1 MRGFYLHPAND
12 TNRGCRGGVG
22 HAYGVEDYELE
33 VGQNCTASSELIAI
47 CVLKDEILEF
57 LAMQDSNLVA
67 KLILATYHQKV
78 EEINNKYEEKRFADT
93 GALEEN

>member
-22 HAYGVEDYELE
+22 YSNGAEDYELE
-33 VGQNCTASSELIAI
+33 VGVNCTASSELIAI

-57 LAMQDSNLVA
+57 LAMQDSNVA